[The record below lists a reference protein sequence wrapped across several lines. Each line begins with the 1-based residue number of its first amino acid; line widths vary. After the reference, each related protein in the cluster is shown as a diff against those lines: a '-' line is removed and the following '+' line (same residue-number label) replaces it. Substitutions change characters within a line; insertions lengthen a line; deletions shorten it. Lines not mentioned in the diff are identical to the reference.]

1 MRTPRLI
8 SFLFFVALAA
18 AACGPNPRIMNSAE
32 PTPDFT
38 PSEQPAKSG
47 FEADIEAMRTAEFE
61 SIYVFRRK
69 DGAPLDADDRRFIN
83 EMKTPD
89 VNRVR
94 LSDEDRAVIFG
105 MNFALPEEN
114 LRKLG
119 ERFAF
124 EDHSPKPSNT
134 TASPSPSP
142 SV

>member
-1 MRTPRLI
+1 MSRWPLI
-8 SFLFFVALAA
+8 VLSVVLAA
-18 AACGPNPRIMNSAE
+18 AAAGCGPNPRIMNSAAE

-38 PSEQPAKSG
+38 PSNSAPLSG
-47 FEADIEAMRTAEFE
+47 FEADIESMRTAEFQ

-69 DGAPLDADDRRFIN
+69 DGAPLDGEDRSFIN
-83 EMKTPD
+83 EMKTPE

-94 LSDEDRAVIFG
+94 VSDEGKAVIFG
-105 MNFALPEEN
+105 MNFAMPEEN

-124 EDHSPKPSNT
+124 EDFSPKPVTN
-134 TASPSPSP
+134 SPSPSP